1 MRIFPYIPTAQDQ
14 EAPLS
19 LLRRAAVG
27 NGYTSLLALIHSVS
41 PRINYTKSILGY
53 IARNPTLFQEI
64 CKQIGINDSCRAAV
78 SYQRVGKGREDP
90 INWLHLIA
98 GVGDLQFHE
107 ERICVPCYLEKGYTL
122 AQWDH
127 IAAYGCAEHGVLLD
141 TSCPVCKQAFSYDR
155 TPLGCGCDHTE
166 VISHV
171 RPLPNDYTDLLSLV
185 ISSRNQSHLEL
196 VTSLHRLL
204 DWWEI
209 LGLVLT
215 QSDRAEF
222 LNLLTRG
229 HWPEIL
235 RKNATDQIHP
245 NIVLYP
251 ILTTKGEI
259 KHEEIKTLLTT
270 APNSFP
276 MNIKELRI
284 NQAAVQSILRISK
297 TRLIKFVNEDLL
309 SKCDNNNYILS
320 EVNLLLISSPWL
332 PFYPDKL
339 KSWHALG
346 SGEKPT
352 SLSYAIRNKL
362 EYASVKHTINSHNQ
376 DSSGI
381 HIEDHSTEWTTIS
394 ETANRLK
401 TNTES
406 VRRLIKCGL
415 IKATKGTPKSAVQW
429 RIASQE
435 LDEFSQVY
443 VFASEIAR
451 EAGLPI
457 TTTSS
462 RLRSIGIMPVS
473 GPGIDS
479 GLTYLFLRSALTS
492 LSLDKDLSGD
502 YQSPAGR
509 KQKAACVA
517 HDDTISSK
525 ELGIILGVKT
535 HDIRLIVRD
544 RWIVGQRNSQ
554 GSYIFRRQEA
564 NDLKLDIHTN
574 FVELGTAANSLG
586 QSLPAFRRIW
596 LISEYVSVYRFGRR
610 SLLKR
615 TDHGNLKSIWD
626 KYTTSANIAREL
638 GRQRTFCLNLEKM
651 GLLQPSIT
659 FGLGARRVKL
669 FPRSHPIYECYRK

>member
-1 MRIFPYIPTAQDQ
+1 M
-14 EAPLS
+14 S

-64 CKQIGINDSCRAAV
+64 CKQIGINDSCIAAV
-78 SYQRVGKGREDP
+78 SYQRVGEGREDP
-90 INWLHLIA
+90 VNWLHLIV
-98 GVGDLQFHE
+98 GVGDLQFRE
-107 ERICVPCYLEKGYTL
+107 ERICIPCYLEKGYTL

-127 IAAYGCAEHGVLLD
+127 IAAYGCAEHGALLN

-155 TPLGCGCDHTE
+155 SPLGCGCDHSK
-166 VISHV
+166 VLSHV
-171 RPLPNDYTDLLSLV
+171 RPLPPDCTDLLSPV

-204 DWWEI
+204 DWWEK

-215 QSDRAEF
+215 HSDRAT
-222 LNLLTRG
+222 LPSQLILG
-229 HWPEIL
+229 HWPEL
-235 RKNATDQIHP
+235 LCQNATEQIHP

-251 ILTTKGEI
+251 ILSSVDEI
-259 KHEEIKTLLTT
+259 KHNE
-270 APNSFP
+270 
-276 MNIKELRI
+276 IKELLTKAPNNFPVNVKNVLI
-284 NQAAVQSILRISK
+284 NQAAVQSILRISS
-297 TRLIKFVNEDLL
+297 TRLVKFVNDGLL
-309 SKCDNNNYILS
+309 SKSDSNNYLLS
-320 EVNLLLISSPWL
+320 EVNQLLISSSWL
-332 PFYPDKL
+332 PFGPDKL
-339 KSWHALG
+339 KSWLALG
-346 SGEKPT
+346 SGKKPT

-362 EYASVKHTINSHNQ
+362 EYASPMHTISSHIRGSNSSHK
-376 DSSGI
+376 
-381 HIEDHSTEWTTIS
+381 EDHNTEWTSIS
-394 ETANRLK
+394 ETAGILK

-406 VRRLIKCGL
+406 VRRLVKSGL

-429 RIASQE
+429 RIDTHE

-443 VFASEIAR
+443 VFTSEIAR
-451 EAGLPI
+451 KAGLPI

-509 KQKAACVA
+509 KQKTACSA
-517 HDDTISSK
+517 SDDTISSK
-525 ELGIILGVKT
+525 ELGIMLGVKT

-544 RWIVGQRNSQ
+544 GWIVGKRNSQ
-554 GSYIFRRQEA
+554 GRYIFRRQEA

-586 QSLPAFRRIW
+586 QSLPAFRRTW
-596 LISEYVSVYRFGRR
+596 LISKYISVFRFGRR
-610 SLLKR
+610 SLLKKSDYR
-615 TDHGNLKSIWD
+615 NIKSIWD
-626 KYTTSANIAREL
+626 KYTTSTHIARDL
-638 GRQRTFCLNLEKM
+638 GRQRTLCLNLEKM

-659 FGLGARRVKL
+659 FGLGSRRVKL